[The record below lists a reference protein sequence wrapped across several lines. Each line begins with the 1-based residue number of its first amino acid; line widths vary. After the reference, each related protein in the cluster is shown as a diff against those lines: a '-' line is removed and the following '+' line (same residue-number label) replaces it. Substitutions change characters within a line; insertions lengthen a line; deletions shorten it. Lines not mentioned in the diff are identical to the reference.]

1 MTRQH
6 TKVSFVPLENLT
18 NRAKKSAKNS
28 IKRCTR
34 CLMVETNETIT
45 FDTQGVCN
53 ICQSF
58 KQRDQWNLE
67 KKEEEFLK
75 IIEPYRGKYAYD
87 AIVPFSGG
95 KDSSWVAY
103 VLTKKYGLKILLATY
118 DSNFRR
124 PLHLRNIDRLIRS
137 LGCDQVTFRSNND
150 VIRKAMLETLKRKGD
165 FCWFCHT
172 GVCSFPMKTAIMYKV
187 PLIIWG
193 EPNSEY
199 AAYMRYEV
207 EARRIGEETV
217 GTEKA
222 FNRIM
227 NLGINAKDMLGFLEG
242 IEERDLEPF
251 RFPEPH
257 EFKELMQHDFRN
269 ICLGDYYK
277 WDPIRQIKILEEE
290 LGWTSTEV
298 EGLHPMYSGEKV
310 ECFLQGVR
318 DYLRYI
324 KRGYSR
330 TNQRS
335 NAEIRR
341 GALTR
346 EEALEQEKY
355 DARKPA
361 SLPIIL
367 EYLGITEE
375 EFNQIAL
382 SHTISPWAYNADSVE
397 QGPPLPDHDL
407 WVETLLPKKTTI
419 PTEKASQIPLT
430 ESEKITEPG

>member
-1 MTRQH
+1 MTRQNE
-6 TKVSFVPLENLT
+6 KIFFVPLENLT
-18 NRAKKSAKNS
+18 KRARNSAKTA

-45 FDTQGVCN
+45 FDEQGVCN

-58 KQRDQWNLE
+58 KQRDQWDLE
-67 KKEEEFLK
+67 KKEKEFLD
-75 IIEPYRGKYAYD
+75 IIEPYRGIYAYD

-103 VLTKKYGLKILLATY
+103 VLAKKYKMKILLATY

-124 PLHLRNIDRLIRS
+124 PLHLRNIDRLVRA
-137 LGCDQVTFRSNND
+137 LGCDQVTFRTNNE
-150 VIRKAMLETLKRKGD
+150 VIRKTMLETLKRKGD

-172 GVCSFPMKTAIMYKV
+172 GVCSFPMKTAIMHKV

-227 NLGINAKDMLGFLEG
+227 NLGFNAKDMLGFIDG
-242 IEERDLEPF
+242 VTERDLEPF
-251 RFPEPH
+251 RFPEFH
-257 EFKELMQHDFRN
+257 EFKELRDKNFRN
-269 ICLGDYYK
+269 ICLGDYFK

-290 LGWTSTEV
+290 LGWTSADV
-298 EGLHPMYSGEKV
+298 EGLHPMYAGEKV
-310 ECFLQGVR
+310 ECYLQGVR

-335 NAEIRR
+335 NGEIRR
-341 GALTR
+341 GVLTR
-346 EEALEQEKY
+346 EEALEQEKF

-361 SLPIIL
+361 SLPVL
-367 EYLGITEE
+367 LDFLGITED
-375 EFNQIAL
+375 EFNEIAM
-382 SHTISPWAYNADSVE
+382 SHSISPWVYDANHVE
-397 QGPPLPDHDL
+397 QGPPLPDHEL
-407 WVETLLPKKTTI
+407 WKDVLKNKTQIKISKPIRETETA
-419 PTEKASQIPLT
+419 E
-430 ESEKITEPG
+430 